1 MCAFPSEPRPQG
13 SVIASTTNRETGHA
27 LNFVPVTIFAESM
40 IPPQAASLNV
50 VMSRTSQGKAVSIGG
65 REIGPG
71 HPVYIIAEA
80 GVNHCGDI
88 ELAKRLIDA
97 SVDAGADAVKFQTY
111 RAERLASREAGKAAY
126 QASATGI
133 EETQLEMLLQLEL
146 PADAFAELARYCEVR
161 GITFLSTPF
170 DEKSVDLLSELG
182 VPAFKISSGDL
193 TNIPLLRYLAARQK
207 PVILSTGMANLNEVA
222 EAVACLRN
230 AGCDSIVVLH
240 CVSSYPAD
248 PADANLRAMR
258 TLQAT
263 LHVPVGFSDHT
274 TGPEVAIAAVA
285 LGACVIEKHLTTDHN
300 LPGPDHRSSMIP
312 ADFAKFCQ
320 ALRVTERALGDGVK
334 RPAAAEHDVRMVA
347 RRSLYTAHDL
357 ERGHQ
362 LTARDLAARRPG
374 TGISVARW
382 DLIIGRRLARPVAA
396 QVMLREEDLA

>member
-1 MCAFPSEPRPQG
+1 MP
-13 SVIASTTNRETGHA
+13 
-27 LNFVPVTIFAESM
+27 
-40 IPPQAASLNV
+40 
-50 VMSRTSQGKAVSIGG
+50 RTSQLKAVSIAG
-65 REIGPG
+65 REIAPG
-71 HPVYIIAEA
+71 HSVYIIAEA
-80 GVNHCGDI
+80 GVNHCGEV

-111 RAERLASREAGKAAY
+111 RAERLASADAGKAAY
-126 QASATGI
+126 QVSTTGSD
-133 EETQLEMLLQLEL
+133 ETHLEMLRQLEL
-146 PADAFAELARYCEVR
+146 PADAFTELARYCDVR

-170 DEKSVDLLSELG
+170 DEESVDLLSDLG

-193 TNIPLLRYLAARQK
+193 TNIPFLRYVAAQQR
-207 PVILSTGMANLNEVA
+207 PVILSTGMASVDEVA
-222 EAVACLRN
+222 DAVACLRN
-230 AGCDSIVVLH
+230 AGCESIVVLH

-248 PADANLRAMR
+248 PSDANLRAM
-258 TLQAT
+258 AT
-263 LHVPVGFSDHT
+263 LRTTLNVPVGFSDHT
-274 TGPEVAIAAVA
+274 IGSEVAIAAVA

-334 RPAAAEHDVRMVA
+334 RPVAGERDVAMVA
-347 RRSLYTAHDL
+347 RRSLYTAREL

-362 LTARDLAARRPG
+362 LTEQDLAARRPG

-396 QVMLREEDLA
+396 AVMLSEEDLA